1 MSELE
6 KLSPGEFLFYE
17 TAKGKLRVEIMYG
30 DETFWLSQRRMAEL
44 FGVDVRTVNEHLK
57 NIFTSHELSEEAT
70 IRKFRIV
77 QTEGKREVAREVDF
91 YSLDAIIAVG
101 YRVNSYQATQFRIW
115 ATQTLREFL
124 IKGFVLDDQ
133 RLKQGTR
140 FGKDYFE
147 ELLERIREI
156 RASERRFYQKVTD
169 LFEQCS
175 IDYDSNAPTTR
186 QFFATI
192 QNKLEY
198 AVTGQTAPE
207 IIADRAKADEPNM
220 GLTTW
225 KNAPKGKI
233 LKSDTTI
240 GKNYLSQDELTKLNR
255 LVNRFLDD
263 AERQVEQHKALT
275 MDDWARRLD
284 AFLEFNGYNILIN
297 RGNVSREDADRIAT
311 EAYAQFRV
319 LQDQNYE
326 SDFDREIKRLKGE
339 APNP

>member
-1 MSELE
+1 MSDLE
-6 KLSPGEFLFYE
+6 KLSPSEMLFYE
-17 TAKGKLRVEIMYG
+17 TADGKLRVEIMYG
-30 DETFWLSQRRMAEL
+30 EETFWLSQKRMAEL
-44 FGVDVRTVNEHLK
+44 FGVDVRTVSEHLK
-57 NIFTSHELSEEAT
+57 NIFASQELAEDSV
-70 IRKFRIV
+70 IRKFR
-77 QTEGKREVAREVDF
+77 TAAADGKAYLTNF

-115 ATQTLREFL
+115 ATRTLKEYL

-133 RLKQGTR
+133 RLKHGSR

-175 IDYDSNAPTTR
+175 IDYDSNAPATR

-192 QNKLEY
+192 QYKLEY

-207 IIADRAKADEPNM
+207 IIANRAKADEPNM

-233 LKSDTTI
+233 LKSDATV
-240 GKNYLSQDELTKLNR
+240 GKNYLNQDELTKLNR

-263 AERQVEQHKALT
+263 AERQVEQHRALT

-284 AFLEFNGYNILIN
+284 AFLEFNGYNILTSA
-297 RGNVSREDADRIAT
+297 GSVSRDQADRIAT
-311 EAYAQFRV
+311 EAYAQFRIT
-319 LQDQNYE
+319 QDRNYE
-326 SDFDREIKRLKGE
+326 SDFDRQIKRLKGDNNQE
-339 APNP
+339 L